1 MEAIIRIDYMI
12 KKSIINQRKEEREE
26 GEVEEGREGE
36 EGGGGEDN
44 DNDNGRACNRD
55 TDLAWLCNIHIIY

>member
-1 MEAIIRIDYMI
+1 MI
-12 KKSIINQRKEEREE
+12 KKSIINQRKEEGEE

-36 EGGGGEDN
+36 GGGGKDN

-55 TDLAWLCNIHIIY
+55 MDLAWLCHSM